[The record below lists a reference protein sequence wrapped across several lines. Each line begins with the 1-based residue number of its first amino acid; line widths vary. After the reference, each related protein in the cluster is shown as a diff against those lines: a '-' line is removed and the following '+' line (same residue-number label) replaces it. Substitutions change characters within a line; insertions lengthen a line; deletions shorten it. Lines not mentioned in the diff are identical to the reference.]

1 MSIVVTNRTV
11 FLQKVH
17 EWLLISPC
25 WQLSSE
31 EYVTSI
37 QDDSPVVPVQFPW
50 RPEEGFQA
58 LADLQEHLHAVHGPG
73 LPDCPHLEI
82 LRLPKL
88 SVSPGLPLSGKRDG
102 FHCLSHLECG
112 FSTHIPADHSRRTHV
127 ETNRYIRSSDYGFM
141 VNCGFILWLVL
152 YDNFVSFG
160 NILNKFG
167 IDFKSFNRIWPTAV
181 AVKADHVSSGISFSR
196 PHRRAKFC
204 KPWPNSVSLRY

>member
-1 MSIVVTNRTV
+1 M
-11 FLQKVH
+11 
-17 EWLLISPC
+17 
-25 WQLSSE
+25 
-31 EYVTSI
+31 

-88 SVSPGLPLSGKRDG
+88 SVSPGLPLSGQRDG

-127 ETNRYIRSSDYGFM
+127 ETNRYI
-141 VNCGFILWLVL
+141 
-152 YDNFVSFG
+152 
-160 NILNKFG
+160 
-167 IDFKSFNRIWPTAV
+167 
-181 AVKADHVSSGISFSR
+181 DH
-196 PHRRAKFC
+196 PRAKA
-204 KPWPNSVSLRY
+204 KWPLGQCLNLIIWNTLLNQAFFYTSWGHRQGNCFPKVRFFWFFTSRHGHAEL